1 MKHLRKSRNA
11 AKRKAFALVLAIGA
25 MAFMVLLTLTLSA
38 IISSKLRILNAQKQA
53 REARSH
59 AVLGMSIAIS
69 NLQRTV
75 GKDNAIT
82 VQSSIFDQDP
92 ETVRID
98 NVKTPYV
105 VGTFNVKKD
114 ASNLTAKELQD

>member
-1 MKHLRKSRNA
+1 MKRLRKSRNV

-25 MAFMVLLTLTLSA
+25 MAFMVLLTLTLSV

-75 GKDNAIT
+75 GKDNAYRP
-82 VQSSIFDQDP
+82 VFD
-92 ETVRID
+92 
-98 NVKTPYV
+98 
-105 VGTFNVKKD
+105 F
-114 ASNLTAKELQD
+114 